1 MTLTSR
7 QVSMTMIHRIRKKVN
22 VLDVPRALHHI
33 AAKRPKSK
41 KTFKTIIRSTSGDLK
56 PNRALHYWEPCAIY
70 AKKVVAGMVIVKR
83 ISNLVPR
90 VFHPRECFLPSL
102 PFPFPFGVGR

>member
-7 QVSMTMIHRIRKKVN
+7 QISMTMIHKIRKKVT
-22 VLDVPRALHHI
+22 VLDVPHALHHF

-56 PNRALHYWEPCAIY
+56 PNRALHCWVPCAIY
-70 AKKVVAGMVIVKR
+70 AKKVEAGD
-83 ISNLVPR
+83 
-90 VFHPRECFLPSL
+90 READ
-102 PFPFPFGVGR
+102 